1 LIEKRKIKRTAEH
14 ASNLER
20 PLKVSSSGFSK
31 DVDGD
36 RLGVV
41 QVLDAH
47 ESLDEERLG
56 ELEVDVHDGHHG
68 DSHVRGAEL
77 VGNIKPQATKKERMT
92 YEFGGL

>member
-1 LIEKRKIKRTAEH
+1 
-14 ASNLER
+14 
-20 PLKVSSSGFSK
+20 
-31 DVDGD
+31 VDGD

-47 ESLDEERLG
+47 EGLDEERLG

-77 VGNIKPQATKKERMT
+77 VGNIKPQVTKKERMT
-92 YEFGGL
+92 YDVRVWRSLTGRSPEQWW